1 VTYDDSEPDW
11 LHMSAW
17 QEVDDQHPSD
27 EGIPVYRAVYKTLR
41 LVVPPAS
48 LNWPNLVIRFGHGTV
63 RHGEARVR
71 NALEGRRPGEYVVA
85 EFGKLVPAE
94 EPGMVRYQP
103 DPPGAF
109 EFAGHEEEW
118 NDVFY
123 VEFLLH
129 TTAESHVDRL
139 AEGRRRLAR
148 LQTMLDLQ
156 FGPRLLGLQ
165 LAEELGRLFED
176 GHVSREIASPRL
188 GHEWQLD
195 VAAIEQSDIEQWGAS
210 QVQRQMG
217 LSAEARQRL
226 ELACNWYWAAIHS
239 GDPVNEYLQLFFV
252 MEALWMPDTAN
263 VRPVRERFA
272 QALGGVEGDW
282 AQVVGLHAGRRSRL
296 VHGND
301 NRSVEAQ
308 HVDELRDLVRAML
321 AIELGVPLDRPFVDR
336 VKERAGVA

>member
-1 VTYDDSEPDW
+1 V
-11 LHMSAW
+11 
-17 QEVDDQHPSD
+17 
-27 EGIPVYRAVYKTLR
+27 R
-41 LVVPPAS
+41 
-48 LNWPNLVIRFGHGTV
+48 WPNLEIRFGHGTV
-63 RHGEARVR
+63 RRGEARVR
-71 NALEGRRPGEYVVA
+71 NALAGRRPGEHVVA
-85 EFGKLVPAE
+85 EFGRLVPDE
-94 EPGMVRYQP
+94 QSGMVRYEP

-109 EFAGHEEEW
+109 EFEGHEDEW
-118 NDVFY
+118 HDVFY

-129 TTAESHVDRL
+129 TTAESYIDRL

-165 LAEELGRLFED
+165 LAEELGRLFAD

-195 VAAIEQSDIEQWGAS
+195 VAAIQPSEIEQWGTSGVES
-210 QVQRQMG
+210 QMV
-217 LSAEARQRL
+217 LSEGDRQRL

-239 GDPVNEYLQLFFV
+239 VDPVNEYLQLFFV

-263 VRPVRERFA
+263 VRPVRQQFA
-272 QALGGVEGDW
+272 QALGGVERDW
-282 AQVVGLHAGRRSRL
+282 AQVVGHHAGRRSRL

-301 NRSVEAQ
+301 DRTVDAE

-321 AIELGVPLDRPFVDR
+321 SIELGVPLDRPFVDR
-336 VKERAGVA
+336 VKQRAGIA